1 MNLVYELMA
10 TKILIADD
18 HSAIRIGIK
27 QICTGEFPF
36 VQFGEATNYSEVF
49 QRLKESSDWDILI
62 LDIDL
67 PGRNGLDILK
77 QIRAEKLKLPV
88 LMFSFHGEEQIAL
101 RALKM
106 GATGY
111 ISKDTADLELIKA
124 INRIL
129 SGKKYVSPAI
139 SERFLD
145 MMDDNA
151 MKEPHELLS
160 DREYQTLLLIAS
172 GKTVSEIADM
182 LCLSTP
188 TISTYRA
195 RILEKMKL
203 KNNAELTTYAIS
215 QKLV

>member
-1 MNLVYELMA
+1 MA
-10 TKILIADD
+10 KKILIADD
-18 HSAIRIGIK
+18 HSAIRIGVK
-27 QICTGEFPF
+27 QICTSEFPL
-36 VQFGEATNYSEVF
+36 VQIGEAINYAEVF
-49 QRLKESSDWDILI
+49 QKLKETDWDILI

-77 QIRAEKLKLPV
+77 QIKAEKIKVPV
-88 LMFSFHGEEQIAL
+88 LMFSFHSEEQIAL
-101 RALKM
+101 RALKI
-106 GATGY
+106 GASGY
-111 ISKDTADLELIKA
+111 LSKEAADMELVKA
-124 INRIL
+124 INKIMD
-129 SGKKYVSPAI
+129 GKKYVSQSL
-139 SERFLD
+139 SEKFLE

-182 LCLSTP
+182 LFLSTP